1 MSATEAVRPRP
12 PREGSSRD
20 MPSRDMPSRDREVF
34 LTLTVGGQLCC
45 VPVQRVR
52 DVLLPQATTPI
63 PLAPPEIAG
72 SLNLRGRIVTAMD
85 LRRRLR
91 LPPRPTGA
99 PGPMAV
105 VVEQGSELYAL
116 LVDGVGDVVPLALG
130 EAAPNPPTLEP
141 VWRETSRGVFRG
153 MAGEEGQLL
162 ILLDVDRLLAIG

>member
-1 MSATEAVRPRP
+1 MSMTEADRPRP
-12 PREGSSRD
+12 SRE
-20 MPSRDMPSRDREVF
+20 MPSGETEVF

-91 LPPRPTGA
+91 LPPRPAGT

-141 VWRETSRGVFRG
+141 LWRDTAQGVFRG

-162 ILLDVDRLLAIG
+162 VLLDVDRLLAIG

>member
-1 MSATEAVRPRP
+1 MSMTEADRPRP
-12 PREGSSRD
+12 SRE
-20 MPSRDMPSRDREVF
+20 MPSGETEVF
-34 LTLTVGGQLCC
+34 LTLTVGGQFCC

-91 LPPRPTGA
+91 LPPRPAGA

-141 VWRETSRGVFRG
+141 LWRDTARGVFRG

-162 ILLDVDRLLAIG
+162 VLLDVDRLLAIG